1 MEHQSLSDH
10 LAAIIVALLLILTAL
25 DNATVMLIAAILG
38 LPVLIF
44 IFRQSI
50 TQ

>member
-1 MEHQSLSDH
+1 MIMEHQSLSDH
-10 LAAIIVALLLILTAL
+10 LAAVIVALLLILT
-25 DNATVMLIAAILG
+25 VAAILG